1 MFYYGYNSGYL
12 IYILPALIL
21 SLYAQSKISSEY
33 NKYSRID
40 SKSGLSGAEV
50 ARKILDS
57 HGLYDVPIKWM
68 DGKLS
73 DHYNPATRELFLSN
87 AVYHQSSIASV
98 GIAAHEVGHA
108 IQHQQEYL
116 PLKLRGAII
125 PMANIGSTL
134 GIYLVFL
141 GLIFSR
147 VLINVGI
154 IFFAAAVLFTIITL
168 PVEFDASSRAQ
179 VELSNYLDTDALAGT
194 KKVLSAAALTYVA
207 SAIMSV
213 MQLLRLL
220 SLSRNRD

>member
-33 NKYSRID
+33 NKYSKID
-40 SKSGLSGAEV
+40 SKSGLSGADV
-50 ARKILDS
+50 ARKILNS

-168 PVEFDASSRAQ
+168 PVEFDASRRAQ
-179 VELSNYLDTDALAGT
+179 VELRNYLDTDALAGT